1 LQWVQT
7 GTPGSQKRDLAADL
21 IFVRAFSFFLGGRQA
36 CSTLG
41 MIMVSEAKSH
51 APRIKVRAE
60 VTPGEWREFQFR
72 QPFKIGRLKDCD
84 LAIDNSFVSR
94 VHAEVV
100 FENGHW
106 TVRDLGSANGLFFR
120 GERVPFV
127 QVDGLTTVR
136 LGVEGPEVKLE
147 VEKPLPEPP
156 PQKTLSTKDPALAHY
171 INHYFSRKTVDE
183 PVGEHTMFI
192 RQAFAQ
198 VETRR
203 RKKNGAVIAV
213 LVILIIGA
221 GLFGYLEHRQLQ
233 QQKATAE
240 DLFYAIKTQD
250 IDLANLDRALAN
262 SNSQAGAEELTK
274 FRDRRREME
283 KSYDKY
289 LATLQIYNPKLTEKQ
304 RVVLRI
310 ARVFGECEID
320 MPPDFEKEINRYIEK
335 WKTSGRLK
343 QAIQTAQ
350 QNGYT
355 TAISRDLLARGL
367 PPQFFYL
374 ALQESNFNA
383 YAVGPMT
390 RKGFAKGMWQFIPE
404 TAVKYGLHLGPL
416 VDQPRGDPGDD
427 RHDYKKATRAATLY
441 IQDLYGTDAQASGF
455 LVMACYNWG
464 EGQVLPLIRSL
475 PANPRDRNF
484 WKLLT
489 KYRGK
494 IPQET
499 YDYVFSIASAA
510 VIGEN
515 PRLFGFD
522 FDNPLANLDASR
534 NLVDE
539 REWTATEIAAASY
552 PVGSINRKRAR

>member
-1 LQWVQT
+1 M
-7 GTPGSQKRDLAADL
+7 PGPNQGSVPA
-21 IFVRAFSFFLGGRQA
+21 V
-36 CSTLG
+36 
-41 MIMVSEAKSH
+41 
-51 APRIKVRAE
+51 KVTAE
-60 VTPGEWREFQFR
+60 VSPGKWCSFR
-72 QPFKIGRLKDCD
+72 FDKRFKIGRLKECD
-84 LAIDNSFVSR
+84 LFIDNSFVSR
-94 VHAEVV
+94 AHAEVV

-106 TVRDLGSANGLFFR
+106 TIRDLGSANGLFFR

-127 QVDGLTTVR
+127 SLDGLTAVR
-136 LGVEGPEVKLE
+136 LGIEGPEVKLE
-147 VEKPLPEPP
+147 VEKPLLEPP
-156 PQKTLSTKDPALAHY
+156 PQKTLPTKDPALAHY
-171 INHYFSRKTVDE
+171 IDHYFSKPAVDE

-198 VETRR
+198 IETK
-203 RKKNGAVIAV
+203 RKKKHFAVIAV
-213 LVILIIGA
+213 LVILILAVGF
-221 GLFGYLEHRQLQ
+221 FGYLEHRQLQ

-289 LATLQIYNPKLTEKQ
+289 LATLQIYSPKLTEKQ

-335 WKTSGRLK
+335 WRTSGRLK
-343 QAIQTAQ
+343 QAIQMAQ

-355 TAISRDLLARGL
+355 ATVSRDLLAKGL

-374 ALQESNFNA
+374 ALQESNFNP

-416 VDQPRGDPGDD
+416 VDQSRPDPGDD
-427 RHDYKKATRAATLY
+427 RHDYKKATKAATLY
-441 IQDLYGTDAQASGF
+441 IQDLYSTDAQASGF

-464 EGQVLPLIRSL
+464 ENQVLPLIRSL

-489 KYRGK
+489 RYRDK

-522 FDNPLANLDASR
+522 FDNPLANLDA
-534 NLVDE
+534 NAKLVNE
-539 REWTATEIAAASY
+539 NKEWGTPEIAATPLYA
-552 PVGSINRKRAR
+552 GAANGRRR

>member
-1 LQWVQT
+1 MHL
-7 GTPGSQKRDLAADL
+7 TPDG
-21 IFVRAFSFFLGGRQA
+21 

-51 APRIKVRAE
+51 APPLKVRAE
-60 VTPGEWREFQFR
+60 VTPGDWREFQFR

-84 LAIDNSFVSR
+84 LSIDNSFVSR
-94 VHAEVV
+94 IHAEVV
-100 FENGHW
+100 FENGRW
-106 TVRDLGSANGLFFR
+106 SIRDLGSANGLFLL
-120 GERVPFV
+120 GERVPSV
-127 QVDGLTTVR
+127 PIVGPTAVR
-136 LGVEGPEVKLE
+136 LGIEGPELKFE
-147 VEKPLPEPP
+147 VEKVRPDRAT
-156 PQKTLSTKDPALAHY
+156 QKTLRTKDPALTHY
-171 INHYFSRKTVDE
+171 INHYFSKAKVDE
-183 PVGEHTMFI
+183 PAGEHTMFI

-198 VETRR
+198 IETKS
-203 RKKNGAVIAV
+203 KKRYSAVIAV
-213 LVILIIGA
+213 LVVLILGA

-250 IDLANLDRALAN
+250 IDLANLDRALTN
-262 SNSQAGAEELTK
+262 TNSQAGAQELAK
-274 FRDRRREME
+274 FRDRRQEME

-304 RVVLRI
+304 RLVLRV
-310 ARVFGECEID
+310 ARIFGECEID
-320 MPPDFEKEINRYIEK
+320 MPSDFEGEINRYIER
-335 WKTSGRLK
+335 WRSTGRLK

-355 TAISRDLLARGL
+355 AIVARDLLAKGL

-404 TAVKYGLHLGPL
+404 TAVKYDLHLGPL
-416 VDQPRGDPGDD
+416 VDQPRPDPGDD
-427 RHDYKKATRAATLY
+427 RHDYKKATKAATLY

-484 WKLLT
+484 WRLLT
-489 KYRGK
+489 KYRDK

-522 FDNPLANLDASR
+522 FDNPLANLDA
-534 NLVDE
+534 NE
-539 REWTATEIAAASY
+539 KNEWLAPGMAPTSVIAQ
-552 PVGSINRKRAR
+552 R

>member
-1 LQWVQT
+1 MT
-7 GTPGSQKRDLAADL
+7 
-21 IFVRAFSFFLGGRQA
+21 
-36 CSTLG
+36 
-41 MIMVSEAKSH
+41 MVSEAKSH
-51 APRIKVRAE
+51 APPLKVRAE

-84 LAIDNSFVSR
+84 ISIDNSFVSR

-100 FENGHW
+100 FENGCW
-106 TVRDLGSANGLFFR
+106 SIRDLGSANGLFLL
-120 GERVPFV
+120 GERVPSATI
-127 QVDGLTTVR
+127 GNLTVVR
-136 LGVEGPEVKLE
+136 LGIEGPELKFDM
-147 VEKPLPEPP
+147 EKIQPDRTS
-156 PQKTLSTKDPALAHY
+156 QKTLPTKDPALAHY
-171 INHYFSRKTVDE
+171 IDHYFSKPAVDE

-198 VETRR
+198 IETK
-203 RKKNGAVIAV
+203 RKKKSGAVIAV
-213 LVILIIGA
+213 LVILILGA
-221 GLFGYLEHRQLQ
+221 GLFGYLEHLQLL

-262 SNSQAGAEELTK
+262 TNSQAGAEELTK

-304 RVVLRI
+304 RVVLRV

-320 MPPDFEKEINRYIEK
+320 MPSDFEGEINRYIEK
-335 WKTSGRLK
+335 WRTSGRLK

-355 TAISRDLLARGL
+355 AIVARDLLAKGL

-374 ALQESNFNA
+374 ALQESNFNP

-404 TAVKYGLHLGPL
+404 TAVKYDLHLGPL
-416 VDQPRGDPGDD
+416 VDQPRPDPGDD
-427 RHDYKKATRAATLY
+427 RHDYKKATKAATLY
-441 IQDLYGTDAQASGF
+441 IQDLYSTDAQASGF

-489 KYRGK
+489 RYRDK

-522 FDNPLANLDASR
+522 FDNPLANLDA
-534 NLVDE
+534 NAKIANEKKEVPGP
-539 REWTATEIAAASY
+539 EIAATSLY
-552 PVGSINRKRAR
+552 PGATTGRRR

>member
-1 LQWVQT
+1 
-7 GTPGSQKRDLAADL
+7 
-21 IFVRAFSFFLGGRQA
+21 
-36 CSTLG
+36 
-41 MIMVSEAKSH
+41 MVSEAKSH
-51 APRIKVRAE
+51 VPALKVRAE

-72 QPFKIGRLKDCD
+72 QPFKIGRLKDCEI
-84 LAIDNSFVSR
+84 AIDNSFVSR

-100 FENGHW
+100 YENGSW
-106 TVRDLGSANGLFFR
+106 SIRDLGSANGLFLA
-120 GERVPFV
+120 GNRVASVPI
-127 QVDGLTTVR
+127 GSSTIVR
-136 LGVEGPEVKLE
+136 LGVEGPELQCDVVKIQ
-147 VEKPLPEPP
+147 PDRAA
-156 PQKTLSTKDPALAHY
+156 QKTLATKDPALSHY
-171 INHYFSRKTVDE
+171 INHYFSKSAANE
-183 PVGEHTMFI
+183 SVGEHTMFI

-198 VETRR
+198 VETKRK
-203 RKKNGAVIAV
+203 KKNGAVIAV
-213 LVILIIGA
+213 LVVLILGV

-262 SNSQAGAEELTK
+262 TNSQAGVEELTK

-283 KSYDKY
+283 KSYDRY

-304 RVVLRI
+304 RVLLRI

-320 MPPDFEKEINRYIEK
+320 MPSDFEAEINRYIEK
-335 WKTSGRLK
+335 WRTSGRLK

-350 QNGYT
+350 QNGYAT
-355 TAISRDLLARGL
+355 TVSRDLLAKGL

-374 ALQESNFNA
+374 ALQESNFNP

-416 VDQPRGDPGDD
+416 VDQSRPDPGDE
-427 RHDYKKATRAATLY
+427 RHDYKKATKAATLY
-441 IQDLYGTDAQASGF
+441 IQDLYSTDAQASGF

-464 EGQVLPLIRSL
+464 EGQVLPLIRSM

-484 WKLLT
+484 WKLLS
-489 KYRGK
+489 KYRAR

-499 YDYVFSIASAA
+499 YDYVFYIASAA

-522 FDNPLANLDASR
+522 FDNPLANLDASA
-534 NLVDE
+534 NP
-539 REWTATEIAAASY
+539 ANA
-552 PVGSINRKRAR
+552 RKSDLSKLAFSTDGR